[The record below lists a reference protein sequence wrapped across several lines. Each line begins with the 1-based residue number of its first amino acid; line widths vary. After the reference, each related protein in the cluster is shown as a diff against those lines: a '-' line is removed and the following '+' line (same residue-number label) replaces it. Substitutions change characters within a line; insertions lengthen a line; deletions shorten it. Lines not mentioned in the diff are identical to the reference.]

1 MSQFQ
6 QYNQG
11 AAYGQGG
18 PGLYNRGGGGAGGPQ
33 GGPAP
38 QDFFKNVNV
47 SPEVLNFGL
56 SAGQDIINRQRARW
70 MPGVSD
76 FWHSLKIYFA
86 VRSIL
91 CVIVNRVQNLGCSLK
106 AILCIF
112 I

>member
-1 MSQFQ
+1 
-6 QYNQG
+6 
-11 AAYGQGG
+11 
-18 PGLYNRGGGGAGGPQ
+18 
-33 GGPAP
+33 
-38 QDFFKNVNV
+38 VNV

-91 CVIVNRVQNLGCSLK
+91 YIVSNRMSKTLRCSLNVFRHT
-106 AILCIF
+106 F